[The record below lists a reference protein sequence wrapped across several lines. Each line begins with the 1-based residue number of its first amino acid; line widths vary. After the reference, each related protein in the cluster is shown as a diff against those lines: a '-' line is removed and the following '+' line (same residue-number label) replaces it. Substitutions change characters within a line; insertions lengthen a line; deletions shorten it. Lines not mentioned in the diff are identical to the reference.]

1 MNHNQESLLE
11 HLQGTTNGVLEII
24 ADLRAG
30 DVGAL
35 QRLHN
40 QVLEL
45 GAESHR
51 LENMFESPIY
61 LGG

>member
-1 MNHNQESLLE
+1 MNYNQDSLLE

-40 QVLEL
+40 QVVEL
-45 GAESHR
+45 RTESNR
-51 LENMFESPIY
+51 LESVFESQIY